1 MDGSGGTLSGSADDG
16 GEDGL
21 GDGVEPHLKVY
32 DIRGNYTR
40 VGTVDGD
47 ALLLEF
53 PCQFEGEQGDGKF
66 GVAIWEDAPEESS
79 ASCIKERREI
89 YSSPHICE
97 R

>member
-21 GDGVEPHLKVY
+21 GDGVEPHFEVY

-47 ALLLEF
+47 ALVLEF
-53 PCQFEGEQGDGKF
+53 P
-66 GVAIWEDAPEESS
+66 
-79 ASCIKERREI
+79 
-89 YSSPHICE
+89 
-97 R
+97 